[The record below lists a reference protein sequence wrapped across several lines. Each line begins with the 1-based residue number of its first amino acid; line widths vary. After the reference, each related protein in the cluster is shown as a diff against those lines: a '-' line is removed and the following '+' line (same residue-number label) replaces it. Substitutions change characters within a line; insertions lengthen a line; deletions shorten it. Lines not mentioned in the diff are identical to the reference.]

1 MNEIDVNKLRMDRAI
16 AAYGAPPRRRRPW
29 GWILLIV
36 AAIAA
41 AGAYFYYPFPQAV
54 QTTQV
59 VSAWP
64 SEQYVVLNSTGYV
77 VARRKAAVA
86 SKATGRVEWLGVS
99 EGDHVKEGAVVAR
112 LESRDVEAT
121 HRGAVANVAV
131 AAAAVTTARTEL
143 VDATRDHTRIETLN
157 KKGLASEINLL
168 DATSRLDRANAA
180 VESALAQLEVAKAN
194 EEYAGSAVDYTSIRA
209 PFDGV
214 VISRS
219 VNVGDIITPM
229 SSAADAKGAVV
240 TMADMSTLEV
250 DADVSESSLSLI
262 RVGQPAEIVLDAYPT
277 RRFSGEVSVV
287 VPSVNRSSATVTTK
301 VRILNPDGSIMPD
314 MSARVGF
321 LSQPVNVADQKPV
334 LAVNPDAIVERNGA
348 SKVFTVTPDGKA
360 RALTVTVGDMLGT
373 VRAVAGDLKIGDSL
387 ILNPG
392 TLQDGDSVKLP
403 ERS

>member
-1 MNEIDVNKLRMDRAI
+1 MNEIDVNRLRMDRAVPV
-16 AAYGAPPRRRRPW
+16 YGAPQRRRRPW
-29 GWILLIV
+29 GWILLV
-36 AAIAA
+36 AAAVAA
-41 AGAYFYYPFPQAV
+41 AGVYFYYPFSVAV

-64 SEQYVVLNSTGYV
+64 SEQYIVLNSTGYV

-86 SKATGRVEWLGVS
+86 SKGTGRVEWLGVS
-99 EGDHVKEGAVVAR
+99 EGDHVKQGSVVAR

-131 AAAAVTTARTEL
+131 AAAALTTARTEL
-143 VDATRDHTRIETLN
+143 ADATRDHKRIETLN

-180 VESALAQLEVAKAN
+180 VESALAQLNVAKAN
-194 EEYAGSAVDYTSIRA
+194 EEYASSAVDYTSIRA

-219 VNVGDIITPM
+219 VNVGDIVTPM

-301 VRILNPDGSIMPD
+301 VRILNPDDSIMPD

-321 LSQPVNVADQKPV
+321 LSQAMNLAEQKPV

-348 SKVFTVTPDGKA
+348 TKVFKLTPDGKA
-360 RALTVTVGDMLGT
+360 QALAVKIGEMLGS
-373 VRAVAGDLKIGDSL
+373 VRAIEGDLAIGDTL
-387 ILNPG
+387 ILKPG
-392 TLQDGDSVKLP
+392 ALQDGDSVKLP